1 MILAVF
7 LWQTFNNQKNQE
19 TEFQQSIEAAKRE
32 QVNSKNQK
40 TELRQAI
47 EARTGELVNLLVGN
61 MPVSV
66 ILDDI
71 NKRTPITVRVDAIT
85 QTSAVATAQSPA
97 TSTISLSGKATSYN
111 ELNDFLLLLKGS
123 RLLKEKETFL
133 LSTTLQPATA
143 DSNFTLVNFQ
153 IQVVVT
159 SPTEALPHLQ
169 KMGADGLVTR
179 INLLKQQGVILAN
192 KSNIAQTIERAK
204 QQNIF
209 VLSLLPNVDNID
221 TLMRDIQDQIPKTI
235 TLRTFQATLERDTI
249 NERTQIPKTI
259 TLRTFQPTAP
269 VKGYDTYS
277 FTIGFDSKFEDILNA
292 IQKIE
297 RLKPLLVIKDLT
309 LTNQKTQSPTLMSAD
324 FTLQVF
330 VPKN

>member
-1 MILAVF
+1 
-7 LWQTFNNQKNQE
+7 
-19 TEFQQSIEAAKRE
+19 
-32 QVNSKNQK
+32 
-40 TELRQAI
+40 
-47 EARTGELVNLLVGN
+47 
-61 MPVSV
+61 
-66 ILDDI
+66 
-71 NKRTPITVRVDAIT
+71 
-85 QTSAVATAQSPA
+85 
-97 TSTISLSGKATSYN
+97 
-111 ELNDFLLLLKGS
+111 
-123 RLLKEKETFL
+123 
-133 LSTTLQPATA
+133 
-143 DSNFTLVNFQ
+143 
-153 IQVVVT
+153 
-159 SPTEALPHLQ
+159 
-169 KMGADGLVTR
+169 
-179 INLLKQQGVILAN
+179 
-192 KSNIAQTIERAK
+192 
-204 QQNIF
+204 